1 MHTGMC
7 VQRDVTGMAPVCVRK
22 RQLVCG
28 CGLKQE
34 LGCPMLAWDVTGLSW
49 GPSRMWGIALLH
61 LSAPL
66 LDPGQASAHMPASYK
81 QLILDLLSFEHF
93 LDEQHSAQCGRGFFA
108 AGGH

>member
-34 LGCPMLAWDVTGLSW
+34 LGCPMLAWDVSGLSW